1 MDRPFFWRWGEL
13 NPRPNVRGRSL
24 YRFSGAR
31 WLSGSGGS
39 TTSVGSVFRWKSR
52 GRIGHHPQQALVS
65 DRNPARS
72 ERHSPVSVFPRLRSE
87 SKLTIVFGSYR
98 FCLFRGQAA
107 SPAAQVHV
115 HTRRNRC
122 TPSQSNF
129 YGVFYLACSSIYLF
143 FQQKSTYRSPS
154 IVSFMHKLCTIKY
167 K

>member
-1 MDRPFFWRWGEL
+1 M
-13 NPRPNVRGRSL
+13 NPRPNMRARSL

-31 WLSGSGGS
+31 WLSGPGGS

-87 SKLTIVFGSYR
+87 SKLTIIFGSYR
-98 FCLFRGQAA
+98 FCLFRGQAT

-115 HTRRNRC
+115 HTRRSQY
-122 TPSQSNF
+122 TPCNIRDCDANNHVHHEYTQVQEKSQGKELKCPKKF
-129 YGVFYLACSSIYLF
+129 LVGFIPPPRI
-143 FQQKSTYRSPS
+143 TP
-154 IVSFMHKLCTIKY
+154 
-167 K
+167 